1 MKTNSITR
9 YLYIVFQLAFA
20 CLGMAQNAFS
30 TPSTPSTVPLTI
42 SESSSPRV
50 MLTMS
55 RDHQLYIKAYTDY
68 SDLDGNGTL
77 DTSYIDTFNYYGYFD
92 NQKCYTYNSRF
103 EPDSPAS
110 GTNSHDCNGSNSQW
124 SGNFLNWA
132 TMTRMDIIRKVLY
145 GGSRSTDTTETVLER
160 SLIPY
165 DVHSFVKVFT
175 TASTTDMQKYTP
187 YAKTTISL
195 CNLTQATGLAS
206 SVNTASSPPLLRVA
220 DGSFP
225 SWAAS
230 EVTQCQWG
238 SGTQPAN
245 TNNLHSPNT
254 DTGLNVRVKVC
265 ESGLL
270 ETNCKTYGTSSFQ
283 KPTGLLQ
290 KYAEASKP
298 VYFGLM
304 TGSWNKNKSGGVLR
318 RNVNQMFDNS
328 TSSANEIEKATG
340 MFINQGATNAGIIN
354 ALNRFRISSYNFTEK
369 KYKNSCDSP
378 GLLSFNDSQCVD
390 WGNPLSETY
399 LESLRYLAG
408 KTTANFA
415 TDDSSFIPSLPQVSW
430 VDPMPTAEWCATNSV
445 IAIST
450 GLNSFDGNDLSNDL
464 GINAATETNAVGTA
478 ENISGNYLV
487 GSNGTDN
494 NKQCTSKSVSNLSS
508 VAGICPEVP
517 SLEGTYNIAGLAYYA
532 RTHDLRSDREGK
544 QNVTTYSVALAESL
558 PKFEVPVGGGSVSL
572 LPACEANTDAN
583 ATASTSNWRICSMT
597 DLTVVSL
604 TYNGTNLVSGSLKID
619 WEDSTW
625 GNDYD
630 MDGIATLKFCVGS
643 TCTPGATNNAAPGS
657 GNATIKVE
665 AAVVQANAGHTLRFG
680 YTITGTT
687 SDGVVL
693 PILRPGGKNFNLG
706 ASLPTGV
713 TSPTTTSYTQGT
725 TNAKL
730 LENPLW
736 YTAKYG
742 GFNTIDSSLVDTP
755 AAQGRLSWD
764 KDSVGPGYG
773 VPDAFFSASNPA
785 LLENALD
792 VILNDVLVKSGSSA
806 AVTTNSTRLD
816 TNTVVYQA
824 KFNSGDWTGQFLA
837 YPINANGSVA
847 SNFIWDGGQR
857 VTAQG
862 MNGRS
867 IFSYNPTANPRGISF
882 LWSNLNGTQQALL
895 TEDQVN
901 YLRGDQTNEQP
912 SGTLRKRTGTNA
924 LLGDLVNSDPWF
936 ISSARNFGFD
946 KLPGTEGSSYLTFLN
961 SSAFKARKPMVA
973 VGGNDGM
980 LHIFNANVTGTG
992 NGDEFFAYVPNTVL
1006 ANLSTFTSPLYLSS
1020 GQHKFFVDGSPI
1032 AGDAYF
1038 DADSNGQKEW
1048 RTVLVETLAAG
1059 GKGIFALDVTF
1070 LAPTDSTYATA
1081 ETTFAANRVLWEIN
1095 NVSAPVATDLIDDFT
1110 ATEKRYGFT
1119 NHLGFTLG
1127 QASIV
1132 RMANGDFAAVFGNGY
1147 DSYNSVNSTSANQ
1160 KAVLY
1165 IVDIKTGAL
1174 IRSISTGDTSNP
1186 NGLSTPIAV
1195 DVNGD
1200 RIVDAIYAGDLKGN
1214 LWKFDVSSSNPSQWD
1229 VGFKNGTLSIPL
1241 FVATDSTGVIQPITA
1256 KPQVGLHPPSSGTS
1270 GILVYVG
1277 TGQYFADGDNVVNT
1291 SPTQSFYGI
1300 KDLCVKRAGTS
1311 DTCSNVSPNAVRS
1324 ELVQQSI
1331 LAEGTSG
1338 AFSVRVT
1345 SKIDTTVDGDPAK
1358 KGWYMDLLT
1367 PPGTAASERVVVQA
1381 LLRNGRIIFVTLK
1394 PDSGKCTFGGS
1405 SWIMELDALTGN
1417 RLNETPFDLSGNG
1430 VINSGD
1436 MVKLIDTNNDGIIN
1450 VSDDM
1455 TSASGIKSTV
1465 GIVKT
1470 PGVVSAGTVEY
1481 KYTSGSSGALES
1493 IRESTAGGAG
1503 RQSWRQLR

>member
-1 MKTNSITR
+1 
-9 YLYIVFQLAFA
+9 
-20 CLGMAQNAFS
+20 
-30 TPSTPSTVPLTI
+30 
-42 SESSSPRV
+42 
-50 MLTMS
+50 
-55 RDHQLYIKAYTDY
+55 
-68 SDLDGNGTL
+68 
-77 DTSYIDTFNYYGYFD
+77 
-92 NQKCYTYNSRF
+92 
-103 EPDSPAS
+103 
-110 GTNSHDCNGSNSQW
+110 
-124 SGNFLNWA
+124 
-132 TMTRMDIIRKVLY
+132 
-145 GGSRSTDTTETVLER
+145 
-160 SLIPY
+160 
-165 DVHSFVKVFT
+165 
-175 TASTTDMQKYTP
+175 
-187 YAKTTISL
+187 
-195 CNLTQATGLAS
+195 
-206 SVNTASSPPLLRVA
+206 VA
-220 DGSFP
+220 DGSYP

-238 SGTQPAN
+238 SGTRPDDEK
-245 TNNLHSPNT
+245 NLVSEEN
-254 DTGLNVRVKVC
+254 DTGLEVRIKVC
-265 ESGLL
+265 VSGLE
-270 ETNCKTYGTSSFQ
+270 ETNCKAYGSNN

-290 KYAEASKP
+290 KYVEASKP

-304 TGSWNKNKSGGVLR
+304 TGSWNKNKSGGALR
-318 RNVNQMFDNS
+318 RNMSQMFDNS
-328 TSSANEIEKATG
+328 NTSANEIEKSTG
-340 MFINQGATNAGIIN
+340 KFINQGASDAGIIN
-354 ALNRFRISSYNFTEK
+354 TLNRFRISSYDFSSHV
-369 KYKNSCDSP
+369 YQNSCNSP
-378 GLLSFNDSQCVD
+378 GLLSFTNGQCVD

-415 TDDSSFIPSLPQVSW
+415 TDDSSFISSLPQVSW
-430 VDPMPTAEWCATNSV
+430 VDPMPIVEWCATNSV

-450 GLNSFDGNDLSNDL
+450 GLNSFDGDELSNDL
-464 GINAATETNAVGTA
+464 GINAAAETNAVGTA
-478 ENISGNYLV
+478 ENINGNYLV
-487 GSNGTDN
+487 GSNGAVN

-517 SLEGTYNIAGLAYYA
+517 SMEGTYNIAGLAYYA
-532 RTHDLRSDREGK
+532 RTHDLRSDRTGT

-558 PKFEVPVGGGSVSL
+558 PKFEVPVGSGAVSL

-604 TYNGTNLVSGSLKID
+604 TYNDGKLVSGSLKID

-643 TCTPGATNNAAPGS
+643 TCTPGATNNTAPDS
-657 GNATIKVE
+657 ATIKVE

-706 ASLPTGV
+706 ASLPSGV

-755 AAQGRLSWD
+755 AGQGRLSWD
-764 KDSVGPGYG
+764 KDSVGQAGYG
-773 VPDAFFSASNPA
+773 VPDAFFRASNPA

-792 VILNDVLVKSGSSA
+792 AILNDVLIKSGSSA

-837 YPINANGSVA
+837 YPINTNGSVA

-857 VTAQG
+857 ITAQG
-862 MNGRS
+862 INGRS

-895 TEDQVN
+895 NENQVN

-936 ISSARNFGFD
+936 ISSSRNFGFD
-946 KLPGTEGSSYLTFLN
+946 KLPSTEGSSYLTFLN
-961 SSAFKARKPMVA
+961 STVYKARKPMVA
-973 VGGNDGM
+973 IGGNDGL
-980 LHIFNANVTGTG
+980 LHVFNANVTGTG
-992 NGDEFFAYVPNTVL
+992 NGNEFFAYVPNTVL
-1006 ANLSTFTSPLYLSS
+1006 ANLSAYTSPTYLSS
-1020 GQHKFFVDGSPI
+1020 GQHKYFVDGSPI

-1038 DADSNGQKEW
+1038 DADDNAQKEW
-1048 RTVLVETLAAG
+1048 RTVLVETLGAG

-1070 LAPTDSTYATA
+1070 LAPADNTYATA
-1081 ETTFAANRVLWEIN
+1081 ENTFAENRVLWEIN
-1095 NVSAPVATDLIDDFT
+1095 NITAPVATDLIDDFST
-1110 ATEKRYGFT
+1110 ADKRYGFT
-1119 NHLGFTLG
+1119 NYLGFTLG
-1127 QASIV
+1127 QSSIV
-1132 RMANGDFAAVFGNGY
+1132 RMANGNFAAIFGNGY
-1147 DSYNSVNSTSANQ
+1147 NSINQ

-1174 IRSISTGDTSNP
+1174 IKSISTDSGDVSNP

-1200 RIVDAIYAGDLKGN
+1200 RIVDVIYAGDLKGN

-1229 VGFKNGTLSIPL
+1229 VGFKNGALSIPL
-1241 FVATDSTGVIQPITA
+1241 FIATDSSGVIQPITA

-1270 GILVYVG
+1270 GVVVYVG
-1277 TGQYFADGDNVVNT
+1277 TGKYFETGDNVVNT
-1291 SPTQSFYGI
+1291 SPVQSFYGI
-1300 KDLCVKRAGTS
+1300 QDRCVKRAGTS
-1311 DTCSNVSPNAVRS
+1311 DTCSNVSPSAVRS
-1324 ELVQQSI
+1324 ELLQQSI
-1331 LAEGTSG
+1331 MAEGTSG
-1338 AFSVRVT
+1338 VFSVRVT
-1345 SKIDTTVDGDPAK
+1345 SKNDTTFNGDPGK

-1367 PPGTAASERVVVQA
+1367 PPGTAGSERVVAQA
-1381 LLRNGRIIFVTLK
+1381 LLRNGRIIFVTLT
-1394 PDSGKCTFGGS
+1394 PDNAKCSFGGS
-1405 SWIMELDALTGN
+1405 SWLMEIDALTGN
-1417 RLNETPFDLSGNG
+1417 RLNETAFDLSGNG
-1430 VINSGD
+1430 VINAED
-1436 MVKLIDTNNDGIIN
+1436 MVKLVDTDNNGSIN
-1450 VSDDM
+1450 SNDAL
-1455 TSASGIKSTV
+1455 TSASGKKSTIGIIKS
-1465 GIVKT
+1465 
-1470 PGVVSAGTVEY
+1470 PGVVSAGTTEY
-1481 KYTSGSSGALES
+1481 KYTSGSSGLLES
-1493 IRESTAGGAG
+1493 TQESTAGGGG
-1503 RQSWRQLR
+1503 RKSWRQLR